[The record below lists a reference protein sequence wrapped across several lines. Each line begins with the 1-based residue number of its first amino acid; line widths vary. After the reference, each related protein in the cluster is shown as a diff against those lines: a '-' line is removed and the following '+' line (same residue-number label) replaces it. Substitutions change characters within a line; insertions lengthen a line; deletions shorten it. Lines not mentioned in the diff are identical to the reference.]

1 MDTNDPAQT
10 LPHIL
15 NVTLP
20 LKQDAD
26 SRDKIKDLAGRFAT
40 VYWPKV
46 RQVLSDSKMVY
57 YARFV
62 IIGDPPRYL
71 QILTE
76 YDADFRVYTDY
87 FADNL
92 QDFFS
97 TLFAVVEGAPP
108 AGTPTTRDFVYKLV
122 HNFDLPCLGNVWFS
136 AFGQSTVKEIQQQ
149 IAQS

>member
-1 MDTNDPAQT
+1 M
-10 LPHIL
+10 LPNIL

-26 SRDKIKDLAGRFAT
+26 SQAKIKALGEKFAS

-46 RQVLSDSKMVY
+46 KKVLADSQMVY

-62 IIGDPPRYL
+62 VIGDPPRYL

-76 YDADFRVYTDY
+76 YDSDFRVYTDY

-92 QDFFS
+92 KEFFDAV
-97 TLFAVVEGAPP
+97 FAVVEGAPP
-108 AGTPTTRDFVYKLV
+108 AGTPVNREAVYRLV
-122 HNFDLPCLGNVWFS
+122 QTFNLPCLGNVWFS
-136 AFGQSTVKEIQQQ
+136 AFGEKTVKEIQLKL
-149 IAQS
+149 AQP

>member
-1 MDTNDPAQT
+1 M
-10 LPHIL
+10 LPNIL

-26 SRDKIKDLAGRFAT
+26 SQAKIKALGEQFAT

-46 RQVLSDSKMVY
+46 RKVLSDSKMVY

-62 IIGDPPRYL
+62 IVGDPPRYL

-76 YDADFRVYTDY
+76 YDSDFRIYTDY

-97 TLFAVVEGAPP
+97 AVFAVVEGAPP
-108 AGTPTTRDFVYKLV
+108 PGTPITREFVYKLV
-122 HNFDLPCLGNVWFS
+122 QNFDLPCLGQVWFS
-136 AFGQSTVKEIQQQ
+136 AFGELTVKEIQQKL
-149 IAQS
+149 AQP